1 MSATLQTA
9 LAHQRKYLEP
19 TAAELALP
27 EDYWKLKDFELTCEA
42 PRAAWRAYWADH
54 GAVAKQAEERDRRRP
69 KKAIA
74 QRVRK
79 RLGKA
84 VE

>member
-1 MSATLQTA
+1 MSPA
-9 LAHQRKYLEP
+9 LASALVHQRKYLEP

-27 EDYWKLKDFELTCEA
+27 EDYWKLKDFELTCDA

-54 GAVAKQAEERDRRRP
+54 GAVAQAAEERERRRP